1 MSDEKKKVMDEDTTS
16 SAAKDMKRDLL
27 DDIYMDLSVEVG
39 RTKMKISDLLNL
51 TTGSLVEL
59 NQSASDP
66 LNIYAND
73 KLIAKGHIVSSNG
86 KYSIKVL

>member
-1 MSDEKKKVMDEDTTS
+1 MSDEKKKVMEEDTAL

-39 RTKMKISDLLNL
+39 RTKIKISDLLNL

-86 KYSIKVL
+86 KYSIKVI

>member
-1 MSDEKKKVMDEDTTS
+1 MSDEKKKVVEEDTTL

-39 RTKMKISDLLNL
+39 RTKIKISDLLNL

-86 KYSIKVL
+86 KYSIKVI